1 MGKGTVGHIKYYPDH
16 TFIFLGYNPQPSP
29 RQAPG
34 STAQQGM
41 AEPPMPMN
49 QVPTKGYNR
58 ILHYTGC
65 FSISDMGGGSW
76 VTRWVTVHPEIS
88 EKNLTCILQQH
99 LSCADAHM
107 PGAGPISNIFPIS
120 NFCPIDNICPI
131 GNICP
136 IDNIFPIGNI

>member
-1 MGKGTVGHIKYYPDH
+1 
-16 TFIFLGYNPQPSP
+16 
-29 RQAPG
+29 
-34 STAQQGM
+34 
-41 AEPPMPMN
+41 
-49 QVPTKGYNR
+49 
-58 ILHYTGC
+58 
-65 FSISDMGGGSW
+65 MGGGSW